1 VVLLVKQENQEK
13 TVGMVG
19 QESQVYK
26 VLRVFKECPAKMEKL
41 DVLVNL
47 VLKDYLAQED
57 QEEPQVRVVLLD
69 LQDQKVSEDIKVIKV
84 MLVSTAKEE
93 LLVRRANKVRWVILV
108 SLVNVAFLV
117 SVDQPEALVKLVGV
131 GLVVRLVLWVQLV

>member
-1 VVLLVKQENQEK
+1 MVLLVKQENPEK

-19 QESQVYK
+19 LENQVYK

-57 QEEPQVRVVLLD
+57 QEELPVRVVLLD

-93 LLVRRANKVRWVILV
+93 LPVRRANKVRWVILA

-131 GLVVRLVLWVQLV
+131 GLVVRLVLWVRLV